1 MYERENG
8 WGEPGNEAVVQLC
21 YRISTMSIVK
31 TFEGQRE
38 VIKINRSLVVGS
50 I

>member
-8 WGEPGNEAVVQLC
+8 WGEPGNEAAVQLC
-21 YRISTMSIVK
+21 CRISTMSIVRK
-31 TFEGQRE
+31 FEGQRE
-38 VIKINRSLVVGS
+38 VMKINMSLVVGS